1 MRLFLA
7 FLLLATPALAQ
18 PTELK
23 FDIDKLCAWQKENN
37 NMDVTECVRLEGEAK
52 AMVPELE
59 SKADATRKDDCTKE
73 AQDFSGD
80 SGFASYT
87 VYTTCLKDGPQSY

>member
-1 MRLFLA
+1 MRRALVL
-7 FLLLATPALAQ
+7 LLLATPALAQ
-18 PTELK
+18 QPPLN
-23 FDIDKLCAWQKENN
+23 FDVAKLCQWQKDNN
-37 NMDVTECVRLEGEAK
+37 NMDVAECSKLEDEAK
-52 AMVPELE
+52 AAVSELE
-59 SKADATRKDDCTKE
+59 GKADATRKADCTKE

>member
-1 MRLFLA
+1 MRIVLA
-7 FLLLATPALAQ
+7 LLLLATPALAQ
-18 PTELK
+18 QPPLN
-23 FDIDKLCAWQKENN
+23 FDVAKLCQWQKDNN

-59 SKADATRKDDCTKE
+59 SKADATRRADCTKE

-87 VYTTCLKDGPQSY
+87 VYATCLKDGPQSY